1 MIKKAIYKILF
12 GIVLSAAL
20 ISGGASAQQARLATD
35 EVKIET
41 RSGEIHSFDTEMAL
55 TVTQQ
60 TSGMMLR
67 KSIGPNEAMLFVY
80 SEPARKQFWMRN
92 TLIPL
97 DIIFI
102 REDGRIANIIRNAA
116 PQTDDPRKSR
126 GPAIGV
132 FEIAGGRALELGIRP
147 GDRVIHPLYQKKETP

>member
-1 MIKKAIYKILF
+1 MMKRAIYKILF
-12 GIVLSAAL
+12 GIILSAAV

-35 EVKIET
+35 EVKVET
-41 RSGEIHSFDTEMAL
+41 RSGVTHSFDTEMAL

-60 TSGMMLR
+60 ASGMMLR
-67 KSIGPNEAMLFVY
+67 KSIGPNQAMLFVY
-80 SEPARKQFWMRN
+80 SEPARRQFWMRN

-102 REDGRIANIIRNAA
+102 REDGRIVNIIRSAA

-132 FEIAGGRALELGIRP
+132 LEIAGGRAKELGIRP
-147 GDRVIHPLYQKKETP
+147 GDRIIHPLYSQKDTP